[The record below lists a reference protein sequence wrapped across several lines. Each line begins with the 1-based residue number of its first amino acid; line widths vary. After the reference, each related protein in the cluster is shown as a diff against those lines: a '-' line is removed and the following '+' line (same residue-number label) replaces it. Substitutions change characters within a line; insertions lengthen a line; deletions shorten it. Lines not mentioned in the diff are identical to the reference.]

1 MLSNKYVIGISCIGS
16 GVGQSVIDSCRLSRL
31 PLYTVGLGTN
41 PFAYG
46 AYDCDVFD
54 YVPTIYDANFVD
66 ILIEACVKHKVD
78 LLIPG
83 LDDEVLVYA
92 KNRDKFQ
99 QAGILILAAGE
110 QLIKLCRDK
119 EKMTLQLNSVVDAFV
134 YTYDR
139 SSLEDLIKKEKI
151 NFPLIAKPRSGNAS
165 RGVKIIRN
173 REDLYEITDKHIIQ
187 ELAIPS
193 QRDPNFDFYI
203 QNLNNNQNSQVS
215 EISVQ
220 VVLDDQSNLLGRM
233 ASYNKLNNGIPIE
246 ILPFDEPHI
255 WKITDKLLP
264 KLIDLGL
271 VGPINI
277 QGRLTDTGFKIFEI
291 NPRFTGITGLRALM
305 GFNEVEVCIARWLK
319 IPNSPTVLNLNHSRF
334 GIRQTTDRSV
344 PLERNDRV
352 KNLYRTLN
360 TDVQKKQKTI
370 LITGAT
376 GYLGQNLIKQL
387 VATGE
392 YKVWTLNRRLTK
404 TYGILGREEFTHYDF
419 QDLESGNL
427 SLGNVDM
434 VVHSAFARKNCTN
447 QEIAESLSVTSD
459 LFTRLAM
466 HHVPALINISS
477 QSVYG
482 QEHEPLW
489 TEETPVAP
497 ATTYAQAKY
506 STELMAQSLHTIHN
520 QVRISSLR
528 LSGLTGGQPGLVID
542 MLANFVNQAMTMQDI
557 HIIGGKQIINRL
569 DIRDAVNA
577 VIALI
582 QTNPLDWEPLYN
594 VGADVK
600 YSILDIANLVIDR
613 VYQKTGKPKVKVN
626 LEEKDI
632 MMRSRIDC
640 TKFSEF
646 TGWSPLYTLVD
657 TVDSLI
663 DHLTD

>member
-31 PLYTVGLGTN
+31 PIYTVGLGTN

-54 YVPTIYDANFVD
+54 YVPTIYDANFID
-66 ILIEACVKHKVD
+66 TLIKVCIKNKVD

-110 QLIKLCRDK
+110 QLVKLCRDK
-119 EKMTLQLNSVVDAFV
+119 EKMTLQLKSVVDAFV
-134 YTYDR
+134 CTYDR
-139 SSLEDLIKKEKI
+139 SNLEDLIKKGKI

-173 REDLYEITDKHIIQ
+173 CEDLNEITDKHIIQ

-193 QRDPNFDFYI
+193 QSDPNFNFYI

-220 VVLDDQSNLLGRM
+220 IVLDDRSNLLGRM
-233 ASYNKLNNGIPIE
+233 ASYNKLSNGIPIE
-246 ILPFDEPHI
+246 IIPIDKSHI
-255 WKITDKLLP
+255 WETTDKLLP
-264 KLIDLGL
+264 GLIELGL

-277 QGRLTDTGFKIFEI
+277 QGRLTDTGFKIFEM

-305 GFNEVEVCIARWLK
+305 GFNEVEACIARWLK
-319 IPNSPTVLNLNHSRF
+319 ISDSPVVLKLNHSRF
-334 GIRQTTDRSV
+334 GIRQTTDRVV

-352 KNLYRTLN
+352 ENLYRTLN
-360 TDVQKKQKTI
+360 TDLQKKQKTI

-387 VATGE
+387 VAAGE
-392 YKVWTLNRRLTK
+392 YKVWTLSQRLTK
-404 TYGILGREEFTHYDF
+404 TYEILGRQEFTHYDF

-427 SLGNVDM
+427 SLGNVDI
-434 VVHSAFARKNCTN
+434 VVHSAFARQNCTDE
-447 QEIAESLSVTSD
+447 EIAESLRVTSE
-459 LFTRLAM
+459 LFMRLVT

-477 QSVYG
+477 HSVYG
-482 QEHEPLW
+482 LEHEPLW

-506 STELMAQSLHTIHN
+506 STELMAQSLHTINN
-520 QVRISSLR
+520 QVRTSSLR
-528 LSGLTGGQPGLVID
+528 LSRLTGGQPGLVLD
-542 MLANFVNQAMTMQDI
+542 MLAKFVNQAMTKQDI
-557 HIIGGKQIINRL
+557 HIIGGQQMFDLL
-569 DIRDAVNA
+569 DIRDAANA
-577 VIALI
+577 AIALI

-594 VGADVK
+594 VGTGFQ
-600 YSILDIANLVIDR
+600 YSILEIANLVIDR
-613 VYQKTGKPKVKVN
+613 VHQKIGQSKVKVT

-632 MMRSRIDC
+632 KMRFGMDR

-646 TGWSPLYTLVD
+646 TGWSPLYTLAD

-663 DHLTD
+663 DYLTD